1 MVILLRMQQWM
12 SWRGSEGGI
21 KAAQMGHKSIM
32 VPHMYCYFDYY
43 QSKDTDKEPLAIGGY
58 IPMEK
63 VYSLEPTTG
72 LTQEQAKFIWG
83 VQANLWTEYITTTDH
98 IEYMVL
104 PRMAALA
111 EVQWTQPDRKDYKN
125 FTCRVLKLMKL
136 YERDGLNYAE
146 HICEEK
152 SELQ

>member
-1 MVILLRMQQWM
+1 
-12 SWRGSEGGI
+12 
-21 KAAQMGHKSIM
+21 
-32 VPHMYCYFDYY
+32 
-43 QSKDTDKEPLAIGGY
+43 
-58 IPMEK
+58 
-63 VYSLEPTTG
+63 
-72 LTQEQAKFIWG
+72 
-83 VQANLWTEYITTTDH
+83 
-98 IEYMVL
+98 MVL